1 MVSSPDDSKNPI
13 AVGCAGMKAKS
24 YLLVSD
30 LIAACVAFGRE
41 KEPGWQTRIERARC
55 ELIEYI
61 EALEKDDEEV
71 QE

>member
-1 MVSSPDDSKNPI
+1 
-13 AVGCAGMKAKS
+13 MKTKS

-41 KEPGWQTRIERARC
+41 KEPDGQTRIERARC
-55 ELIEYI
+55 ELTEYI